1 LVASMK
7 LFCAVVLVATA
18 TATDLKLTWEDCGDA
33 DTHSKITSF
42 TPDTLTL
49 GQKTTMTGSGPLD
62 EDIADGATFDLEMTG
77 PLGVKLLSCTGDA
90 GVTKTCKL
98 PLGTGALTFDA
109 LTFPIKKGVSS
120 VKVDIQLA
128 ASLPASFAATTTIT
142 KAVSKS
148 GDKIFCMS
156 IKSTKAGQ
164 DVQKVHPLRAAQI
177 AELKAMPGMTWTP
190 VAHPKFAS
198 RMPGA
203 SKDFNGVKGDQRKIL
218 DAAIARGEIV
228 EYLADENFVAPESFD
243 SEENWPQCAKTIGDI
258 RDQSNC
264 GCCWAFG
271 GTAAASDRMCIA
283 TNATLLLPLSAQ
295 DICFNSNF
303 DGCGGGQISTPW
315 SYIKST
321 GVVTGSQQ
329 QPDDGKTDPFKGM
342 GFCSKFSLPH
352 CHHHGPTH
360 GDPYPAEGAAGCP
373 SESSPRG
380 PTACDSD
387 AKAPHNDFGSD
398 KYTFSGQT
406 ISPNGESSLQQA
418 ISEGGPVEVA
428 FTVYSD
434 FENYGGG
441 IYQHKSG
448 GMAGGHAV
456 KMVGWGVENGVKYWK
471 VANSWDPY
479 WGEKGYFR
487 IIRGQNEGG
496 IESQATASAAN
507 AKWSKKSTNVVV

>member
-1 LVASMK
+1 MKVVAAAILAS
-7 LFCAVVLVATA
+7 VAA
-18 TATDLKLTWEDCGDA
+18 GDLSLTWSDCGGGS
-33 DTHSKITSF
+33 THAKITSF
-42 TPDTLTL
+42 TPSTLIL
-49 GQKTTMTGSGPLD
+49 GQKTIMTGTGALD
-62 EDIADGATFDLEMTG
+62 ESVSGATFDLSMTG
-77 PLGVKLLSCTGDA
+77 AIGQLLSCTGDA
-90 GVTKTCKL
+90 SAAKTCNL
-98 PLGTGALTFDA
+98 PLGTGTLTFEA
-109 LTFPIKKGVSS
+109 MSFPLSAGDIPVN
-120 VKVDIQLA
+120 VDISLA
-128 ASLPASFAATTTIT
+128 ASLPASLQTTTT
-142 KAVSKS
+142 TCKATASN
-148 GDKIFCMS
+148 GDNLFCIE
-156 IKSTKAGQ
+156 IKSAPAA
-164 DVQKVHPLRAAQI
+164 DVHPERAAQI

-198 RMPGA
+198 RKPGA
-203 SKDFNGVKGDQRKIL
+203 SKDFNGVKGDQREIL

-271 GTAAASDRMCIA
+271 GTEAASDRMCIA

-387 AKAPHNDFGSD
+387 AKAPHNDFRSD